1 MVILIRWSAQI
12 AETRISIMNLQ
23 SIAPITNTRC
33 RSCGKMTNV
42 GACARATRDLRIVHS
57 ESRSLPC
64 GLRSGNAKHVFRA
77 SDLVIGYGPVP
88 LSHPL
93 IFSFSSPSPISAQ
106 LDHFQSVSRFLCGC
120 ARLRLFS
127 PLDIGWAMPTLT
139 RSKTAGP
146 RVTPARVQC
155 FCRYPLYRRRF
166 SLPALATVGTRL
178 SKGLAQS
185 SRSRV

>member
-1 MVILIRWSAQI
+1 
-12 AETRISIMNLQ
+12 MNLQ

-64 GLRSGNAKHVFRA
+64 GLRSGNARHVFRA

-106 LDHFQSVSRFLCGC
+106 LDHFQSVSPLSLWMRSLAPFFA
-120 ARLRLFS
+120 ARYRLGYAYS
-127 PLDIGWAMPTLT
+127 D
-139 RSKTAGP
+139 
-146 RVTPARVQC
+146 
-155 FCRYPLYRRRF
+155 
-166 SLPALATVGTRL
+166 SLQDRWSQGY
-178 SKGLAQS
+178 SG
-185 SRSRV
+185 SRSVLLSVSTLSTAILASCLSNSRDPAVERIGAIVPESSVNSFVNPSFLGRVRSGQ